1 MVQRVTSKLVKHEG
15 QTLHTLLESILTRL
29 TALELPLMTFEEE
42 AKEDAEEEEVLDTKF
57 GVPAF
62 LPAS

>member
-42 AKEDAEEEEVLDTKF
+42 AKEDAEEEVSDTKF